1 MFAVTSFASV
11 IAYYVILYVDA
22 VVVVVVV
29 GVAVLRFLFSLSIDS
44 VMF

>member
-22 VVVVVVV
+22 VVVVVV

>member
-22 VVVVVVV
+22 VVVVVV
-29 GVAVLRFLFSLSIDS
+29 AVLRFLFSLSINS

>member
-22 VVVVVVV
+22 VVVVV
-29 GVAVLRFLFSLSIDS
+29 AVLRFLFSLSIGS
-44 VMF
+44 IMF